1 MAYEESLKS
10 ISIPTGADL
19 SAAQY
24 LFVRMT
30 ENGVVLSEAGGDCVG
45 VVQNKPGQ
53 NAPANE
59 RVGVA
64 ATVTIGGVSKLRAGG
79 VIAKGAKVSAM
90 ADGRGKAAAAGE
102 AVQGVALIAAT
113 SADEIISVLL
123 NPTATPIP
131 AAP

>member
-24 LFVRMT
+24 LFVNVT
-30 ENGVVLSEAGGDCVG
+30 AAGAVLPAVGGDCVG
-45 VVQNKPGQ
+45 VVQNKPGK
-53 NAPANE
+53 NAPENE
-59 RVGVA
+59 RVGIA

-79 VIAKGAKVSAM
+79 AIAKGAKVAAM
-90 ADGRGKAAAAGE
+90 ADGRGKVAAAGE

-113 SADEIISVLL
+113 FADEIISVLL
-123 NPTATPIP
+123 NPTSAPIP